1 MATTDD
7 GTAPP
12 TTEDVITNDLL
23 EEEECDSESLKLAKL
38 VEEQKFLYEDTNNNK
53 SIKKRKEAWR
63 VIGAAFNVSGETVQ
77 LRFKNMRTTLGRKL
91 PKISSLNQLK
101 GISKHLK
108 YLVPHMRDKHGEL
121 MFKQD
126 IHKRDSVQTGST
138 KMSEKP
144 ESSMLPMMVDD
155 QCSGGRPTI
164 IIIIMHTHVS

>member
-77 LRFKNMRTTLGRKL
+77 LRFKNMRTTLG
-91 PKISSLNQLK
+91 
-101 GISKHLK
+101 
-108 YLVPHMRDKHGEL
+108 
-121 MFKQD
+121 
-126 IHKRDSVQTGST
+126 
-138 KMSEKP
+138 
-144 ESSMLPMMVDD
+144 
-155 QCSGGRPTI
+155 
-164 IIIIMHTHVS
+164 